1 MRVLRRRCPVATAAV
16 VDSGQPRRDGQL
28 RSASPR
34 RCLVAAAAV
43 DNDDDVCR
51 SFLRLRSRALQKF
64 LISLSDLTGSLAAIC
79 DQLHTHARIMN
90 TPLIK
95 SIVSSS
101 HG

>member
-1 MRVLRRRCPVATAAV
+1 MRVLRWRCPVATATV
-16 VDSGQPRRDGQL
+16 VDSGQPRRDGRL

-34 RCLVAAAAV
+34 WYLVAAATV
-43 DNDDDVCR
+43 DNDDDVCW
-51 SFLRLRSRALQKF
+51 SFLRLRSRAFQKF
-64 LISLSDLTGSLAAIC
+64 LISLSDLPAAIC